1 MPELRSVCF
10 LVLRDERLN
19 RPIVTRARAP
29 RHQVLDGAEV
39 LGPSA
44 MAKRERETLAAN
56 KVLKRIRARSER
68 ALNSRPN

>member
-1 MPELRSVCF
+1 
-10 LVLRDERLN
+10 
-19 RPIVTRARAP
+19 
-29 RHQVLDGAEV
+29 VLDGAEV